1 MADDSKA
8 PTWLTEVTINDQP
21 APAASASDSAPPPTA
36 NPQPAPLPLRNYS
49 TLPVYPAPPPAYA
62 PNSSVPRFIRLLAA
76 LLFLGGSLSAAA
88 AWLFKAIIYP
98 RLVLA
103 LKARTR
109 LFTVHEVAYSKFLD
123 ALEGFTKSKG
133 CVILG
138 GTAAIEF
145 RRKLKA
151 DGEDAERTSRE
162 GDDLEGEEK
171 ENEKEREEEKVLKSQ
186 PDDQLDEKEQDQ
198 SSPVSPILVL
208 PPPPQVLEP
217 IQQSLASLRTA
228 LSTTTTSSAARPHS
242 NPSNLVQPPAML
254 MRSLVSFNEYLDSES
269 HAVALVHAHRGYGLS
284 SVSGG
289 AALTGEKRAL
299 QETTQALKAEIRS
312 LKGALLNRRN
322 FARPA
327 IDVGQVTTAA

>member
-1 MADDSKA
+1 MADGSKA
-8 PTWLTEVTINDQP
+8 PTWLTEATINDQP
-21 APAASASDSAPPPTA
+21 APAGSASDSAPPPTA
-36 NPQPAPLPLRNYS
+36 GPQPAPLPPRNYS
-49 TLPVYPAPPPAYA
+49 TLPAYPAPPPAYA

-98 RLVLA
+98 RLALA

-133 CVILG
+133 CAILG

-171 ENEKEREEEKVLKSQ
+171 EKEREEEKVLKSQ
-186 PDDQLDEKEQDQ
+186 PDDQLDGKEQDQ

-217 IQQSLASLRTA
+217 IQQSLASLCTA
-228 LSTTTTSSAARPHS
+228 LSTATTSSAARPHS
-242 NPSNLVQPPAML
+242 NPSNLVQPQGML

-284 SVSGG
+284 SASGG
-289 AALTGEKRAL
+289 VALTGEKRAL

-327 IDVGQVTTAA
+327 IDVGKVTTVA

>member
-8 PTWLTEVTINDQP
+8 PTWLTEATVNDHP
-21 APAASASDSAPPPTA
+21 APIDSPSDSAPPPA
-36 NPQPAPLPLRNYS
+36 PQPAPLPPRTYS
-49 TLPVYPAPPPAYA
+49 TLPAYPAPPPAYA
-62 PNSSVPRFIRLLAA
+62 PNSSVPRFIRLVAA

-109 LFTVHEVAYSKFLD
+109 LFTTHEAAYSKLFD

-133 CVILG
+133 CAILG
-138 GTAAIEF
+138 GTEAIEF

-162 GDDLEGEEK
+162 GEGL
-171 ENEKEREEEKVLKSQ
+171 EREEEEPEDEKASTSKT
-186 PDDQLDEKEQDQ
+186 DAQLDEKEQDQ
-198 SSPVSPILVL
+198 PSTDSPILTL
-208 PPPPQVLEP
+208 PPPPQLLDP

-228 LSTTTTSSAARPHS
+228 LSTNTTSPSERQHS
-242 NPSNLVQPPAML
+242 NPSNLVQPQGML

-269 HAVALVHAHRGYGLS
+269 HAVSLVHAHRGYGLS

-289 AALTGEKRAL
+289 TALTGEKRAL
-299 QETTQALKAEIRS
+299 QETTQSLKAEIRS

-327 IDVGQVTTAA
+327 VGEVTTTA